1 MGFLYPGA
9 LYFFAILPALLVAY
23 LARERPRQAKVS
35 SVLAFRALHVMR
47 GERFG
52 GRPRLHWTFFVEL
65 LILSL
70 AVLAMAGPFMM
81 RKGNPLAVVLDNSAV
96 MQVRTP
102 SGKTRFETAVA
113 KLKDALAAA
122 ADSGAVTVYLTAP
135 QPHPL
140 GAAFS
145 TVTAA
150 ASAIERVRPVDAPED
165 PAAVTG
171 LLMQLGADRHIG
183 RIVFASYRAIVRPVP
198 ARVTPITVGIPVANY
213 AIGSFALSRES
224 FAAATLHAR
233 LNVAN
238 FGPALQT
245 IKVTITG
252 DGKMAGSAEAKV
264 DPGAVAALDF
274 PRLAPAEV
282 YRAQLEPSDAFGLDN
297 VAFATGSAV
306 KPVAVLFIS
315 PVPADGESLKS
326 IPGVAVATR
335 APAAYSPRD
344 LAESDL
350 AIYEYTLPKEL
361 PAVNSLLVMPPQG
374 DPVFG
379 FAADQAARLDV
390 TGWPTTD
397 PLTDGV
403 NFRLLNI
410 RSGEYFANHPWM
422 QPVVSGSAGGL
433 MLAGN
438 RRSHRLVATGFN
450 PFPYLGR
457 QNLPMSILTL
467 NMLGYLA
474 GFGAQTAGYRTGE
487 PWMVPAGVTE
497 IVLPSGRKE
506 SVRAGNLFDE
516 VTAQGVY
523 TLLSAAGTKSQR
535 AINLADLSASDLEN
549 VPAIRLETA
558 AGGAQASETPVRT
571 PLQPHIF
578 AAILALIVLEGIIVY
593 RRRRPALALQP

>member
-9 LYFFAILPALLVAY
+9 LYFFAIVPALLIAY

-47 GERFG
+47 GECFG

-102 SGKTRFETAVA
+102 SGQTRFETAVA

-140 GAAFS
+140 GGAFS
-145 TVTAA
+145 TVSAA
-150 ASAIERVRPVDAPED
+150 ASAIERLQPLDAPED

-171 LLMQLGADRHIG
+171 LLTQLAADRHIG
-183 RIVFASYRAIVRPVP
+183 RIIFASYRAIARPAP
-198 ARVTPITVGIPVANY
+198 ARVTPITVGVPAANY

-224 FAAATLHAR
+224 FAAAALHAR

-238 FGPALQT
+238 FGPAAQT
-245 IKVTITG
+245 IKATITG
-252 DGKMAGSAEAKV
+252 DGKVAGSAEVKI

-274 PRLAPAEV
+274 PKLAPAEV
-282 YRAQLEPSDAFGLDN
+282 YRAQLEPSDAFALDN
-297 VAFATGSAV
+297 VAYATGSAV
-306 KPVAVLFIS
+306 TPVAILFIS

-326 IPGVAVATR
+326 IPGVAVTTR
-335 APAAYSPRD
+335 AAAAYSPRD

-350 AIYEYTLPKEL
+350 AIYEYALPKEL
-361 PAVNSLLVMPPQG
+361 PTVNSLLVMPPPG
-374 DPVFG
+374 DPVFA
-379 FAADQAARLDV
+379 FVAEQAARLDI

-410 RSGEYFANHPWM
+410 RSGEYFADHPWM

-438 RRSHRLVATGFN
+438 RRGHRFVATGFN

-457 QNLPMSILTL
+457 QNLPVSILTL
-467 NMLGYLA
+467 NMLGQLA

-506 SVRAGNLFDE
+506 PVRAGNLFAA

-523 TLLSAAGTKSQR
+523 TLLGAAGTKSLR
-535 AINLADLSASDLEN
+535 AVNLADLTASDLEN

-558 AGGAQASETPVRT
+558 AGGAQASETPVRM

-578 AAILALIVLEGIIVY
+578 AAIIALIILEGIIVY